1 MASGFKPS
9 PNVTRGNTQASGST
23 HQFTGSVTIDGSLA
37 VNGVNITGG
46 GGDVTGPGSSTDH
59 AIARYNLTTGKIIQ
73 DSGITIDDLNNI
85 NGVESLEASM
95 MSTTILTET
104 INTDT
109 EADCSSYNIFKYT
122 IDATLDITGSNPV
135 AGASYL
141 FILTQGPGAPYTV
154 AWDGFKWPNGGTL
167 PVLSLVAGEIDVV
180 SGISDGTY
188 IYADIT
194 KNFS

>member
-1 MASGFKPS
+1 M
-9 PNVTRGNTQASGST
+9 
-23 HQFTGSVTIDGSLA
+23 
-37 VNGVNITGG
+37 NGV
-46 GGDVTGPGSSTDH
+46 
-59 AIARYNLTTGKIIQ
+59 A
-73 DSGITIDDLNNI
+73 
-85 NGVESLEASM
+85 SLEANM

-141 FILTQGPGAPYTV
+141 FILTQGAGAPYTV